1 MVPGFNAI
9 PGRVRPTQGLGRHPG
24 PEMPHGP
31 CRDTYTDPVMKP
43 AFSTVACP
51 DWIFSR
57 LAQRAEQWGYV
68 GAELRTF
75 GYGSRELACE
85 PALTSP
91 AKLRGMLERAGVSIC
106 SLATGIRYDDPITP
120 PIVGLYLDHEQM
132 IRETKACV
140 DLAVQLEAPFVRV
153 FGFEIVGSEPRKSAL
168 ARITD
173 RLIKCA
179 DYCRNSGVRL
189 VLENGGSFCTA
200 VDLSEIL
207 DRVDSPML
215 AASYS
220 LPVAQAAGESIENG
234 VNVLGERLAIV
245 KVKDLKN
252 GKPVALGEGE
262 LNARA
267 AIEAAAKGGFDGWL
281 VYEYDRAWL
290 GADGADVDGVLARS
304 AKTMFEWLGRRASV
318 TRRPAKV

>member
-1 MVPGFNAI
+1 
-9 PGRVRPTQGLGRHPG
+9 
-24 PEMPHGP
+24 
-31 CRDTYTDPVMKP
+31 MKP

-68 GAELRTF
+68 GTELRTF
-75 GYGSRELACE
+75 GYGSRDMACE

-106 SLATGIRYDDPITP
+106 SLATSIRYDDPITP
-120 PIVGLYLDHEQM
+120 PILGLYLDQERM

-153 FGFEIVGSEPRKSAL
+153 FGFEIVGNEGRRSAL
-168 ARITD
+168 ARIAD
-173 RLIKCA
+173 RLGKCA

-189 VLENGGSFCTA
+189 VIENGGSFCTA
-200 VDLSEIL
+200 VDLAEIL
-207 DRVDSPML
+207 DRVDSQML

-234 VNVLGERLAIV
+234 VNVLAERLAVV

-252 GKPVALGEGE
+252 GKPVALGEGD
-262 LNARA
+262 LNPRA
-267 AIEAAAKGGFDGWL
+267 AIEAAAKAGFSGWL

-290 GADGADVDGVLARS
+290 GGEAADVDGVLARS

-318 TRRPAKV
+318 ARRPAKV